1 MLIRIKVIYYL
12 KLLISIKTQNQKML
26 VKQSKKDTLDSLN
39 ALFEGRKWFLI
50 LFKVE
55 YYDYTQ
61 VRDWCGS
68 SHS

>member
-39 ALFEGRKWFLI
+39 ALFEGRKMVLNTFQSGI
-50 LFKVE
+50 LRLHTSKGLMR
-55 YYDYTQ
+55 Q
-61 VRDWCGS
+61 LA
-68 SHS
+68 